1 MRIVASTSVPFRPA
15 TVQMPNFA
23 LIKTKWITVMHGWD
37 TLYAELFLDMGATG
51 LVSYSS
57 WPTLLLEFRNQN
69 DQSDICEGQR

>member
-1 MRIVASTSVPFRPA
+1 
-15 TVQMPNFA
+15 
-23 LIKTKWITVMHGWD
+23 MHGWD